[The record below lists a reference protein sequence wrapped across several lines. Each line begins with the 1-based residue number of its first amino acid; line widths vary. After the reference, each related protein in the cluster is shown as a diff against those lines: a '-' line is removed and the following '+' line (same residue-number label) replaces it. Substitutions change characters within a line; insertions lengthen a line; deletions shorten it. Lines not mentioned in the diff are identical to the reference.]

1 MRMKPEFRRF
11 FEVEV
16 GALCVTL
23 FEGETLEDEMM
34 RELDRRLRGV
44 LASALASGEVKGKL
58 GETLYVPTLGELA
71 ASRVLFVGA
80 GKRSDFTGDTIRQV
94 AGTAARFLRQRG
106 VRSMALLRR
115 SAGVSGLDLSKSAQ
129 AAVEGILLGLFD
141 PGTYKT
147 QEKEERTLDD
157 VRLLAE
163 GESEAEIQRGIERGM
178 ILAKATN
185 FARNLVNEPSSVLTP
200 VEMARRAQ
208 DMAARYGLDIE
219 VLDEHRMKELGMGA
233 LLGVARGSDEPA
245 RLIIM
250 RYLPEGDEALL
261 DRLPTIALIGKGIT
275 FDSGGI
281 SLKPAEGMEQM
292 KYDMAGGAAVLG
304 ALRAIAQLRPRIKV
318 LGLVPATENMP
329 SGRAQ
334 KPGDVVRTMSGK
346 TVEVI
351 NTDAEGRLILADAIT
366 YARQLGAQQIVDVA
380 TLTGACVVALG
391 SVYAAVFGNDPA
403 LVEQV
408 IAAGREAG
416 EKLWPLPLDP
426 EYREQLKSEIAD
438 LKNVGGRK
446 AGAITA
452 AYFLKE
458 FAEGTPWAHLDIAGT
473 AWLEE
478 NKPHLASG
486 PTGMGVRTL
495 AHFVCHAAERE
506 SREHSSETR

>member
-1 MRMKPEFRRF
+1 MRIKPDFRKF
-11 FEVEV
+11 FEVDVE
-16 GALCVTL
+16 ALCVSL
-23 FEGETLEDEMM
+23 FEEDTLEDDLL

-44 LASALASGEVKGKL
+44 LASALASGEVKGKF
-58 GETLYVPTLGELA
+58 GETFYVPTMGALA

-80 GKRSDFTGDTIRQV
+80 GKRSDFTTDTIRRV

-106 VRSMALLRR
+106 IRSMALLRR
-115 SAGVSGLDLSKSAQ
+115 SSLDLRTSAQ
-129 AAVEGILLGLFD
+129 AAVEGVLLALFD

-147 QEKEERTLDD
+147 QEKEERTIEE
-157 VRLLAE
+157 VRLVAE
-163 GESEAEIQRGIERGM
+163 GESEAELQWGIERGTV
-178 ILAKATN
+178 LAKATN
-185 FARNLVNEPSSVLTP
+185 FARNLVNEPASVLTP
-200 VEMARRAQ
+200 VELARRAQ

-245 RLIIM
+245 RLIVL
-250 RYLPEGDEALL
+250 RYVPEGDEALL
-261 DRLPTIALIGKGIT
+261 SRLPTIALLGKGIT

-304 ALRAIAQLRPRIKV
+304 AMRAIAQLRPRIKV

-334 KPGDVVRTMSGK
+334 KPGDVVRTLSGK

-351 NTDAEGRLILADAIT
+351 NTDAEGRLILADTIT
-366 YARQLGAQQIVDVA
+366 YARRLGAQKIVDLA

-391 SVYAAVFGNDPA
+391 SVYAAIFGNDAA
-403 LVEQV
+403 LVEQL

-416 EKLWPLPLDP
+416 EKLWPMPLDP

-458 FAEGTPWAHLDIAGT
+458 FAEETPWAHVDIAGT
-473 AWLEE
+473 AWLDEQ
-478 NKPHLASG
+478 KPYVASG

-495 AHFVCHAAERE
+495 AHFVCRSAEGE
-506 SREHSSETR
+506 SSDRR

>member
-1 MRMKPEFRRF
+1 MRIKPEFRKF
-11 FEVEV
+11 FDVEV
-16 GALCVTL
+16 GALCVSL
-23 FEGETLEDEMM
+23 FEGETLEDEML
-34 RELDRRLRGV
+34 RELDRRLHGV

-58 GETLYVPTLGELA
+58 GETLYVPTLGGLA

-80 GKRSDFTGDTIRQV
+80 GKRSDFTCDTIRQV

-106 VRSMALLRR
+106 IRSMALLRR
-115 SAGVSGLDLSKSAQ
+115 SELDLGKSAQ

-147 QEKEERTLDD
+147 HEKEERALDD
-157 VRLLAE
+157 VRLVAE
-163 GESEAEIQRGIERGM
+163 GGSEAEIQRGIERGM

-208 DMAARYGLDIE
+208 DIAVRYGLDIE

-245 RLIIM
+245 RFIIL
-250 RYLPEGDEALL
+250 RYLPEEDEAFLE
-261 DRLPTIALIGKGIT
+261 RLPTIALIGKGIT

-304 ALRAIAQLRPRIKV
+304 ALRAIAQLRPKIKV

-458 FAEGTPWAHLDIAGT
+458 FAEETPWAHLDIAGT

-478 NKPHLASG
+478 SKPHLASG

-495 AHFVCHAAERE
+495 AHFVCQAAERE
-506 SREHSSETR
+506 SRERP

>member
-1 MRMKPEFRRF
+1 
-11 FEVEV
+11 
-16 GALCVTL
+16 
-23 FEGETLEDEMM
+23 
-34 RELDRRLRGV
+34 
-44 LASALASGEVKGKL
+44 
-58 GETLYVPTLGELA
+58 
-71 ASRVLFVGA
+71 
-80 GKRSDFTGDTIRQV
+80 
-94 AGTAARFLRQRG
+94 
-106 VRSMALLRR
+106 
-115 SAGVSGLDLSKSAQ
+115 
-129 AAVEGILLGLFD
+129 
-141 PGTYKT
+141 
-147 QEKEERTLDD
+147 
-157 VRLLAE
+157 
-163 GESEAEIQRGIERGM
+163 
-178 ILAKATN
+178 
-185 FARNLVNEPSSVLTP
+185 
-200 VEMARRAQ
+200 
-208 DMAARYGLDIE
+208 
-219 VLDEHRMKELGMGA
+219 
-233 LLGVARGSDEPA
+233 
-245 RLIIM
+245 
-250 RYLPEGDEALL
+250 
-261 DRLPTIALIGKGIT
+261 
-275 FDSGGI
+275 
-281 SLKPAEGMEQM
+281 
-292 KYDMAGGAAVLG
+292 MAGGAAVLG

-506 SREHSSETR
+506 SREHSSETQ

>member
-1 MRMKPEFRRF
+1 MRIKPDFRKF
-11 FEVEV
+11 HEVDAE
-16 GALCVTL
+16 ALCVSL
-23 FEGETLEDEMM
+23 FEGEGVEDALL
-34 RELDRRLRGV
+34 RELDQRLRGV
-44 LASALASGEVKGKL
+44 LAAALTSGEVRGRL
-58 GETLYVPTLGELA
+58 GETLSVPTMGALA

-80 GKRSDFTGDTIRQV
+80 GKRSEFTLDTIRQV
-94 AGTAARFLRQRG
+94 TGTAARFLRQRG
-106 VRSMALLRR
+106 VRSMAILRR
-115 SAGVSGLDLSKSAQ
+115 STLDLSKSAQ
-129 AAVEGILLGLFD
+129 AAVEGVLLGLFD

-147 QEKEERTLDD
+147 QEKEERTIEE
-157 VRLLAE
+157 VRLVTE
-163 GESEAEIQRGIERGM
+163 GESEAEILRGIERGM

-200 VEMARRAQ
+200 MEMARRAE
-208 DMAARYGLDIE
+208 DLAARYGLDID
-219 VLDEHRMKELGMGA
+219 VLDEARMKELGMGA

-245 RLIIM
+245 RLIVL

-261 DRLPTIALIGKGIT
+261 SRTPTIALIGKGIT

-281 SLKPAEGMEQM
+281 SLKPADGMEQM

-304 ALRAIAQLRPRIKV
+304 ALRAIAQLRPKVAV

-366 YARQLGAQQIVDVA
+366 YARQLGAQMIVDVA

-391 SVYAAVFGNDPA
+391 SVYAAIFGNDQA
-403 LVEQV
+403 LVERV

-416 EKLWPLPLDP
+416 EKLWPMPLDR

-458 FAEGTPWAHLDIAGT
+458 FAEETPWAHIDIAGT
-473 AWLEE
+473 AWLDE
-478 NKPHLASG
+478 NRPYLASG

-495 AHFVCHAAERE
+495 AHFVCRVAEGE
-506 SREHSSETR
+506 SPERA

>member
-1 MRMKPEFRRF
+1 MRIKPEFRKF
-11 FEVEV
+11 FDVEV
-16 GALCVTL
+16 GALCVSL
-23 FEGETLEDEMM
+23 FEGETLEDEVL
-34 RELDRRLRGV
+34 RELDRRLHGV

-58 GETLYVPTLGELA
+58 GETLYVPTLGGLA

-80 GKRSDFTGDTIRQV
+80 GKRSDFTYDTIRQV

-106 VRSMALLRR
+106 IRSMALLRR
-115 SAGVSGLDLSKSAQ
+115 SELDLGKSAQ

-147 QEKEERTLDD
+147 HEKEDRTLDD
-157 VRLLAE
+157 VRLVAE
-163 GESEAEIQRGIERGM
+163 GGSEAEIQRGIERGM

-208 DMAARYGLDIE
+208 DIAVRYGLDIE

-245 RLIIM
+245 RFIIL
-250 RYLPEGDEALL
+250 RYLPEGEEAFLE
-261 DRLPTIALIGKGIT
+261 RLPTIALIGKGIT

-304 ALRAIAQLRPRIKV
+304 ALRAIAQLRPKIKV

-458 FAEGTPWAHLDIAGT
+458 FAEETPWAHLDIAGT

-495 AHFVCHAAERE
+495 AHFVCQAAERE
-506 SREHSSETR
+506 SRERP